1 MLTKILVGPQ
11 TQIKSKIKSLIPKK
25 SAPPITLDGSTE
37 SIKISQVRKLQQQIS
52 LTTGGKT
59 QPVIIKQAQNLT
71 LPAQQ
76 ALLKTLEEP
85 PKDHLIILTTSTANQ
100 LLPTVLSRGQL
111 IYTNNKES
119 SSSHP
124 DSLDLFKTIA
134 KNPPGKLVSLAE
146 KLSKQK
152 SNQTLNQ
159 ALGTLRFH
167 LKKQPTQSRGQ
178 AIQLVDQS
186 LKDLDN
192 NINSRLVIEYLLFKL
207 HMLISV

>member
-1 MLTKILVGPQ
+1 MLTKILIGPQ
-11 TQIKSKIKSLIPKK
+11 TQIKSQIKSLIPKD
-25 SAPPITLDGSTE
+25 SSPPIILDGKKE
-37 SIKISQVRKLQQQIS
+37 SIKISQIRKLQQQIS

-85 PKDHLIILTTSTANQ
+85 PQDHLIILTTPIANQ

-111 IYTNNKES
+111 IYINDKKSN
-119 SSSHP
+119 SSHP

-152 SNQTLNQ
+152 NNQSLIQ
-159 ALGTLRFH
+159 ALDTLRFH
-167 LKKQPTQSRGQ
+167 LKKQPNKSRSR

-192 NINSRLVIEYLLFKL
+192 NVNSRLVIERLLFKL
-207 HMLISV
+207 HILISV

>member
-1 MLTKILVGPQ
+1 MLTKILIGPQ
-11 TQIKSKIKSLIPKK
+11 TQIKTKIKSLVPKN
-25 SAPPITLDGSTE
+25 SSPAIILDGASE
-37 SIKISQVRKLQQQIS
+37 SIKISQIRRLQQQIS

-85 PKDHLIILTTSTANQ
+85 PQDHLIILTTPTANQ

-111 IYTNNKES
+111 IYINDKKP

-124 DSLDLFKTIA
+124 DSLDLFQTIA
-134 KNPPGKLVSLAE
+134 KNPPGKLISLAD
-146 KLSKQK
+146 KLAKQK
-152 SNQTLNQ
+152 NNQALNQ
-159 ALGTLRFH
+159 ALDTLRFH
-167 LKKQPTQSRGQ
+167 LKKQPNKSRGQ
-178 AIQLVDQS
+178 AVKLVDQS

-192 NINSRLVIEYLLFKL
+192 NINSRLVIEHLLFKL
-207 HMLISV
+207 HVLISV

>member
-11 TQIKSKIKSLIPKK
+11 TQIKSKIKSLIPKN
-25 SAPPITLDGSTE
+25 SAPPITLDGTEE

-85 PKDHLIILTTSTANQ
+85 PKDHLIILTTPTANQ

-111 IYTNNKES
+111 IYTSNKKS

-124 DSLDLFKTIA
+124 DSLDLFKTIS
-134 KNPPGKLVSLAE
+134 KNPPGKLISLAE

-152 SNQTLNQ
+152 SNQSLNQ
-159 ALGTLRFH
+159 ALDTLRFH

-192 NINSRLVIEYLLFKL
+192 NINSRLVIEHLLFKL

>member
-11 TQIKSKIKSLIPKK
+11 TQIKSQIKSLIPKN
-25 SAPPITLDGSTE
+25 SAPPIIIDGNTE
-37 SIKISQVRKLQQQIS
+37 SIKISQIRKLQQQIS

-59 QPVIIKQAQNLT
+59 QPVIIQQAQNLT

-85 PKDHLIILTTSTANQ
+85 PQDHLIILTTPTANQ

-111 IYTNNKES
+111 IYINNKKT
-119 SSSHP
+119 SSSHSN
-124 DSLDLFKTIA
+124 SLDLFKTIA

-152 SNQTLNQ
+152 SNQSLHQ
-159 ALGTLRFH
+159 ALDTLRFH
-167 LKKQPTQSRGQ
+167 LKKQPTQTRSQ
-178 AIQLVDQS
+178 AVQLVDQS

-192 NINSRLVIEYLLFKL
+192 NINSRLVIERLLFKL